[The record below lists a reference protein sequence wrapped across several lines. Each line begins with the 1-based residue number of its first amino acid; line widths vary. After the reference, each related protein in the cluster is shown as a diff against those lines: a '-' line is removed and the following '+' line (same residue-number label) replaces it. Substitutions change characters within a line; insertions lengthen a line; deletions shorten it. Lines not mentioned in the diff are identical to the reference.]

1 MADDELPLPEPEET
15 PPPHQPEE
23 PPLPAPTTEGR
34 PDPASKFDQVGNS
47 PGAPA
52 PTKSTDTTPDMRQV
66 LTEQL
71 AAEGIRSAGAL
82 NSVQGELPPL
92 PEPNERPSAGLD
104 PEEQDRFSRKWA
116 QQQREAEA
124 EWRRAEREV
133 AADPDGLVEHEPTP
147 EDRVHYRARQERQT
161 RQQRISGT
169 WRGADT
175 FVPYG
180 SDTGGRLPPLPTGGG
195 GNMRGFDADISG
207 LVQVNSQMLEVLGQ
221 IHSTLQELL
230 QKDTDARFSE

>member
-1 MADDELPLPEPEET
+1 MTDDELPLPEPEET

-92 PEPNERPSAGLD
+92 PEPNERPSAGLAPVD
-104 PEEQDRFSRKWA
+104 PG
-116 QQQREAEA
+116 
-124 EWRRAEREV
+124 
-133 AADPDGLVEHEPTP
+133 GLVEPPEALPSDEPTP

-169 WRGADT
+169 GRGADT

-180 SDTGGRLPPLPTGGG
+180 SDTGGGLPPLPTGGG

>member
-47 PGAPA
+47 PGAHTPA
-52 PTKSTDTTPDMRQV
+52 KSTDTAPDMRQV

-92 PEPNERPSAGLD
+92 PEPNERPSAGLAPVD
-104 PEEQDRFSRKWA
+104 PG
-116 QQQREAEA
+116 
-124 EWRRAEREV
+124 
-133 AADPDGLVEHEPTP
+133 GLVEPPEALPSDEPTP

-169 WRGADT
+169 GRGADT

-180 SDTGGRLPPLPTGGG
+180 SDTGGGLPPLPTGGG

>member
-1 MADDELPLPEPEET
+1 
-15 PPPHQPEE
+15 
-23 PPLPAPTTEGR
+23 
-34 PDPASKFDQVGNS
+34 
-47 PGAPA
+47 
-52 PTKSTDTTPDMRQV
+52 MRQV

-71 AAEGIRSAGAL
+71 TAENIRSAGAL

-92 PEPNERPSAGLD
+92 PEPNERPSAGLA

-124 EWRRAEREV
+124 RWRRAEREV
-133 AADPDGLVEHEPTP
+133 AADPGGLVEHEPTP

-169 WRGADT
+169 GRGADT

-180 SDTGGRLPPLPTGGG
+180 SDTGGGLPPLPTGGG

>member
-1 MADDELPLPEPEET
+1 MTDDELPLPEPEET

-92 PEPNERPSAGLD
+92 PEPNERPSAGLA

-124 EWRRAEREV
+124 RWRRAEREV
-133 AADPDGLVEHEPTP
+133 AADPDGLVEH
-147 EDRVHYRARQERQT
+147 DRARQERQT

-230 QKDTDARFSE
+230 QKDTDATFSE

>member
-1 MADDELPLPEPEET
+1 MTDDELPLPEPEET

-34 PDPASKFDQVGNS
+34 PDPASKFDQVRNS
-47 PGAPA
+47 AGAPA
-52 PTKSTDTTPDMRQV
+52 PAKSTDTAPDMRQV

-92 PEPNERPSAGLD
+92 PEPNERPSAGLAPVD
-104 PEEQDRFSRKWA
+104 PG
-116 QQQREAEA
+116 
-124 EWRRAEREV
+124 
-133 AADPDGLVEHEPTP
+133 GLVEPPEALPSDEPTP

-169 WRGADT
+169 GRGADT

-180 SDTGGRLPPLPTGGG
+180 SDTGGGLPPLPTGGG

>member
-92 PEPNERPSAGLD
+92 PEPNERPSAGLAPVD
-104 PEEQDRFSRKWA
+104 PG
-116 QQQREAEA
+116 
-124 EWRRAEREV
+124 
-133 AADPDGLVEHEPTP
+133 GLVEPPEALPSDEPTP

-169 WRGADT
+169 GRGADT

-180 SDTGGRLPPLPTGGG
+180 SDTGGGLPPLPTGGG

>member
-1 MADDELPLPEPEET
+1 V
-15 PPPHQPEE
+15 
-23 PPLPAPTTEGR
+23 
-34 PDPASKFDQVGNS
+34 DPG
-47 PGAPA
+47 
-52 PTKSTDTTPDMRQV
+52 
-66 LTEQL
+66 
-71 AAEGIRSAGAL
+71 
-82 NSVQGELPPL
+82 
-92 PEPNERPSAGLD
+92 
-104 PEEQDRFSRKWA
+104 
-116 QQQREAEA
+116 
-124 EWRRAEREV
+124 
-133 AADPDGLVEHEPTP
+133 GLVEPPEALPSDEPTP

>member
-1 MADDELPLPEPEET
+1 MTDDELPLPEPEET

-52 PTKSTDTTPDMRQV
+52 PTKSTDTAPDMRQV

-92 PEPNERPSAGLD
+92 PEPNERPSAGLAPED
-104 PEEQDRFSRKWA
+104 PG
-116 QQQREAEA
+116 
-124 EWRRAEREV
+124 
-133 AADPDGLVEHEPTP
+133 GLVEPPEALPSDEPTP

-180 SDTGGRLPPLPTGGG
+180 SDTGGGLPPLPTGGG

>member
-52 PTKSTDTTPDMRQV
+52 PTKSTDTAPDMRQV
-66 LTEQL
+66 LTEQV

-92 PEPNERPSAGLD
+92 PEPNERPSAGLAPVD
-104 PEEQDRFSRKWA
+104 PG
-116 QQQREAEA
+116 
-124 EWRRAEREV
+124 
-133 AADPDGLVEHEPTP
+133 GLVEPPEALPSDEPTP

-169 WRGADT
+169 GRGADT

-180 SDTGGRLPPLPTGGG
+180 SDTGGGLPPLPTGGG

>member
-1 MADDELPLPEPEET
+1 MTDDELPLPEPEET

-52 PTKSTDTTPDMRQV
+52 PTKSTDTAPDMRQV

-92 PEPNERPSAGLD
+92 PEPNERPSAGLAPVD
-104 PEEQDRFSRKWA
+104 PG
-116 QQQREAEA
+116 
-124 EWRRAEREV
+124 
-133 AADPDGLVEHEPTP
+133 GLVEPPEALPSDEPTP
-147 EDRVHYRARQERQT
+147 EDRVHYRARQERHT

-169 WRGADT
+169 GRGADT

-180 SDTGGRLPPLPTGGG
+180 SDTGGGLPPLPTGGG

>member
-1 MADDELPLPEPEET
+1 MTDDELPLPEPEET

-23 PPLPAPTTEGR
+23 PPLPTTEGR
-34 PDPASKFDQVGNS
+34 SDPASKFDQVRNS
-47 PGAPA
+47 AGAPA
-52 PTKSTDTTPDMRQV
+52 PTKSTDTAPDMRQV
-66 LTEQL
+66 LTEQV

-92 PEPNERPSAGLD
+92 PEPNERPSAGLAPVD
-104 PEEQDRFSRKWA
+104 PG
-116 QQQREAEA
+116 
-124 EWRRAEREV
+124 
-133 AADPDGLVEHEPTP
+133 GLVEPPEALPSDEPTP

-180 SDTGGRLPPLPTGGG
+180 SDTGGGLPPLPTGGG

>member
-92 PEPNERPSAGLD
+92 PEPNERPSAGLAPVD
-104 PEEQDRFSRKWA
+104 PG
-116 QQQREAEA
+116 
-124 EWRRAEREV
+124 
-133 AADPDGLVEHEPTP
+133 GLVEPPEALPSDEPTP

-169 WRGADT
+169 GRGADT

>member
-92 PEPNERPSAGLD
+92 PEPNERPSAGLAPVD
-104 PEEQDRFSRKWA
+104 PG
-116 QQQREAEA
+116 
-124 EWRRAEREV
+124 
-133 AADPDGLVEHEPTP
+133 GLVEPPEALPSDEPTP

>member
-34 PDPASKFDQVGNS
+34 SDPASKFDQVRNS
-47 PGAPA
+47 SGAPA
-52 PTKSTDTTPDMRQV
+52 PAKSTDTTPDMRQV

-92 PEPNERPSAGLD
+92 PEPNERPSAGLAPVD
-104 PEEQDRFSRKWA
+104 PG
-116 QQQREAEA
+116 
-124 EWRRAEREV
+124 
-133 AADPDGLVEHEPTP
+133 GLVEPPEALPSDEPTP

-169 WRGADT
+169 GRGADT

-180 SDTGGRLPPLPTGGG
+180 SDTGGWLPPLPTGGG